1 MKRMRKSILTSYL
14 VCISTPIVTIKMT
27 IFMIANFQLVETI
40 PCEVVCEVGN
50 AHNRVTR
57 LHMLPRG
64 HNTS

>member
-40 PCEVVCEVGN
+40 PKVVCEVGN
-50 AHNRVTR
+50 AHNRATYLKCGER
-57 LHMLPRG
+57 H
-64 HNTS
+64 